1 MYDDRTV
8 KERVFLIYCDIGG
21 YRRWVKETLTAESFF
36 SNYDK
41 LIAALTELTGIDY
54 EYYAPKPADEL
65 KELIDNEQQYY
76 LDFLARSWVN
86 IVAEA
91 AKLKTDRG
99 RTKKIQTFFDSIEPF
114 RCRLSQEALQLIE
127 KAKTEQ
133 PDFTLT
139 KPSKSERDE
148 QFLIKTENELSQQN
162 AAYLNAPNSSDHIS
176 FFINNSYYLS
186 NILKE
191 EIDEDVIFDVS
202 RMLFAG
208 YVSGKAVRYLKLK
221 YGFTDNHAK
230 KIFHTASGIVASRRE
245 MVLLKSIGFDEY
257 SIYITHSAPCE
268 KCQAMG
274 GKVYP
279 FKDAQIGVNYPPLCP
294 YGCSVPQM
302 HRPEDEI
309 KTVKLS
315 YPDKLFA
322 KAMIAQYDDD
332 DELAAEYGLE
342 ACRLVPESSR
352 YIQTVPDMLAKIG
365 RYQEA
370 VKLLDEYAKF
380 TGDRTYN
387 DKRDRYAKKIM

>member
-1 MYDDRTV
+1 MYENVDTST
-8 KERVFLIYCDIGG
+8 RVYLIYCDIGG
-21 YRRWVKETLTAESFF
+21 YRRWVKQALTADSFF

-41 LIAALTELTGIDY
+41 LVAALKELTCIDY
-54 EYYAPKPADEL
+54 DYHDPKPADEL

-162 AAYLNAPNSSDHIS
+162 VAYLNAPNSSDHIS
-176 FFINNSYYLS
+176 YFINNSHLLS
-186 NILKE
+186 SILKE
-191 EIDEDVIFDVS
+191 DIDQDVIFDVS

-221 YGFTDNHAK
+221 YGFTDNHAR
-230 KIFHTASGIVASRRE
+230 KIFHTASGIAAYFRE
-245 MVLLKSIGFDEY
+245 MKSLKSLGYDEY
-257 SIYITHSAPCE
+257 SISSNSAPCE
-268 KCQAMG
+268 KCQAMS
-274 GKVYP
+274 GKIYK
-279 FKDAQIGVNYPPLCP
+279 FKDAQIGVNFPPLCP
-294 YGCSVPQM
+294 YGCSTPQM

-332 DELAAEYGLE
+332 DELAAEYGSE

-352 YIQTVPDMLAKIG
+352 YIQTIPDMLAKVG
-365 RYQEA
+365 RYKEA
-370 VKLLDEYAKF
+370 VKLLDEYAKL
-380 TGDRTYN
+380 TGDITYN

>member
-1 MYDDRTV
+1 MYDNLNTKDRV
-8 KERVFLIYCDIGG
+8 YLIYCDMGA
-21 YRRWVKETLTAESFF
+21 YRRWVKQALTAESFF

-41 LIAALTELTGIDY
+41 LVSALKELTTIEYDY
-54 EYYAPKPADEL
+54 YDPKPADEL

-76 LDFLARSWVN
+76 LDFLSRSWVN

-139 KPSKSERDE
+139 KPSRSDRDE
-148 QFLIKTENELSQQN
+148 QFLLNTSIELDKQN
-162 AAYLNAPNSSDHIS
+162 TAYLNAANSSEHIA
-176 FFINNSYYLS
+176 FFINNSYLLS

-191 EIDEDVIFDVS
+191 DIDQDVIFDVS
-202 RMLFAG
+202 RMLLAG
-208 YVSGKAVRYLKLK
+208 YENRKSVRYLKLK
-221 YGFTDNHAK
+221 YSFSNNHAE
-230 KIFHTASGIVASRRE
+230 KIFLTASRIVYNYRRMQE
-245 MVLLKSIGFDEY
+245 LKMLGYDEY
-257 SIYITHSAPCE
+257 TISTNGIPCE

-279 FKDAQIGVNYPPLCP
+279 FKDAQIGKNFPPLCP
-294 YGCSVPQM
+294 YGCSIPLM
-302 HRPEDEI
+302 HRPEDEV

-332 DELAAEYGLE
+332 DELAAEYGSE
-342 ACRLVPESSR
+342 TCRLVPESSR
-352 YIQTVPDMLAKIG
+352 YIQTVPDMLAKVG

-370 VKLLDEYAKF
+370 VKLLDEYAKL
-380 TGDRTYN
+380 TGDITYN
-387 DKRDRYAKKIM
+387 NKRDRYAKKIM

>member
-1 MYDDRTV
+1 MYDNLNT
-8 KERVFLIYCDIGG
+8 KEQVYLIYCDIGG
-21 YRRWVKETLTAESFF
+21 YRRWVKTALTADSFF

-41 LIAALTELTGIDY
+41 LVSALKELTTIEYDY
-54 EYYAPKPADEL
+54 YDPKPADEL

-176 FFINNSYYLS
+176 CFINNSYLLS
-186 NILKE
+186 KILKE

-208 YVSGKAVRYLKLK
+208 YVSGKAKRFLSLK
-221 YGFTDNHAK
+221 YNYTENHSG
-230 KIFHTASGIVASRRE
+230 KIFSTASGIAANFRR
-245 MVLLKSIGFDEY
+245 MKSLKSLGYDEY
-257 SIYITHSAPCE
+257 SISSNSAPCK
-268 KCQAMG
+268 KCQDMS
-274 GKVYP
+274 GKVYK
-279 FKDAQIGVNYPPLCP
+279 FKDAQIGVNFPPLCS
-294 YGCSVPQM
+294 YGCSVAVM
-302 HRPEDEI
+302 HRPDDV
-309 KTVKLS
+309 VKPFEMS
-315 YPDKLFA
+315 YPDKVFA
-322 KAMIAQYDDD
+322 KALHAQQDDD
-332 DELAAEYGLE
+332 YEKAADYGLE
-342 ACRLVPESSR
+342 ACRLVPESNR
-352 YIQTVPDMLAKIG
+352 YIQYVPDMLAKVG
-365 RYQEA
+365 RYKDA
-370 VKLLDEYAKF
+370 VMVLDKYAELS
-380 TGDRTYN
+380 GDNSYS
-387 DKRDRYAKKIM
+387 DKRIRYAKKL

>member
-21 YRRWVKETLTAESFF
+21 YRHWVKEALTAESFF

-41 LIAALTELTGIDY
+41 LIAALTELTCIDY
-54 EYYAPKPADEL
+54 DYHDPKPTDEL

-127 KAKTEQ
+127 KAKTDQ
-133 PDFTLT
+133 PDYTLT
-139 KPSKSERDE
+139 KPSKSERDK

-162 AAYLNAPNSSDHIS
+162 TAYLNAQNSSDHIAY
-176 FFINNSYYLS
+176 FINNAHLLS
-186 NILKE
+186 SILKE
-191 EIDEDVIFDVS
+191 DIGQDVIFDVS
-202 RMLFAG
+202 RMMLAG
-208 YVSGKAVRYLKLK
+208 HVSGKAVRYLKLK
-221 YGFTDNHAK
+221 YGFTDNHAR
-230 KIFHTASGIVASRRE
+230 KIFHTASGIAAYFRK
-245 MVLLKSIGFDEY
+245 MNNLKSLGYDEY
-257 SIYITHSAPCE
+257 SISSNSAPCE
-268 KCQAMG
+268 KCQTMS
-274 GKVYP
+274 GKIYS
-279 FKDAQIGVNYPPLCP
+279 FKEAQIGVNFPPLCP
-294 YGCSVPQM
+294 YGCSVPQI
-302 HRPEDEI
+302 HRPDDV
-309 KTVKLS
+309 VKPFEMS

-322 KAMIAQYDDD
+322 KAIIAQYDDD

-352 YIQTVPDMLAKIG
+352 YIQTVPDMLAKVG
-365 RYQEA
+365 KYKES
-370 VKLLDEYAKF
+370 VKLLDEYASI
-380 TGDRTYN
+380 TGDIAYN
-387 DKRDRYAKKIM
+387 DKRDRYAKKIK